1 MGEPDSETDAGGTKR
16 PGLARDVLSRLASG
30 AALAVVA
37 VGLLYIGT
45 LPFALLVG
53 IAAVLVSWEW
63 SRLVRGAAF
72 DAAFF
77 VHAISAVL
85 AAGLGGLGLAALGIA
100 VVIAGAILVG
110 LLSFGARA
118 ALSALG
124 VIYTGLPAV
133 SILWLRDDL
142 PYGMEAVLLLLL
154 AVVATD
160 IVAFFAGR
168 LIGGPKLAPEISPNK
183 TWAGLIG
190 GVTAAGI
197 VGAAF
202 ASQVGADPVF
212 LGFVGALL
220 GCIAQAGDLFES
232 GLKRHF
238 GAKDASALIP
248 GHGGVMDRI
257 DGLIFAAVAAGLMAL
272 AVNPYSPARALFFG
286 G

>member
-1 MGEPDSETDAGGTKR
+1 MDEPDSEKDAGGTLR
-16 PGLARDVLSRLASG
+16 PTLTRDVLARLASG
-30 AALAVVA
+30 AVLAVIA
-37 VGLLYIGT
+37 LGLLYLGT
-45 LPFALLVG
+45 LPFALLVA

-85 AAGLGGLGLAALGIA
+85 ATGLGGLGLAGLGIA

-110 LLSFGARA
+110 LLSFGSRA

-124 VIYTGLPAV
+124 VVYTGLPAV
-133 SILWLRDDL
+133 SLLWLCDDL
-142 PYGMEAVLLLLL
+142 PYGMDAVLLILI

-160 IVAFFAGR
+160 IAAFFAGR
-168 LIGGPKLAPEISPNK
+168 LIGGPKLAPNVSPNK

-190 GVTAAGI
+190 GVTAAG
-197 VGAAF
+197 VAGALF
-202 ASQVGADPVF
+202 SSQVGADPAY
-212 LGFVGALL
+212 LGFVAATL

-238 GAKDASALIP
+238 GAKDASHLIP

-257 DGLIFAAVAAGLMAL
+257 DGLIFAAVAAGILAL
-272 AVNPYSPARALFFG
+272 ALNPYSPARALFFG